1 MEFASLTARNGRIP
15 CPCNRCVHGK
25 LFLTKVVQDHLYSY
39 GILTNYRPWVFHGE
53 SWLATTLTKGGSRA
67 GSMVEQKM
75 QPPKA
80 PSKKKAPKF

>member
-1 MEFASLTARNGRIP
+1 MWRHLTPHDAP
-15 CPCNRCVHGK
+15 
-25 LFLTKVVQDHLYSY
+25 
-39 GILTNYRPWVFHGE
+39 RPWQRR
-53 SWLATTLTKGGSRA
+53 ATVDRDGFDDGQQQVVLILCDGAWHRA

>member
-1 MEFASLTARNGRIP
+1 MYIMSNVKGVCHAFEFVLE
-15 CPCNRCVHGK
+15 
-25 LFLTKVVQDHLYSY
+25 L
-39 GILTNYRPWVFHGE
+39 ILD
-53 SWLATTLTKGGSRA
+53 RA

>member
-1 MEFASLTARNGRIP
+1 MLKCTGNLKDFFFEGKKHYNGL
-15 CPCNRCVHGK
+15 V
-25 LFLTKVVQDHLYSY
+25 D
-39 GILTNYRPWVFHGE
+39 
-53 SWLATTLTKGGSRA
+53 RA